1 MITRL
6 IAAQN
11 IETQEELA
19 GILRE
24 HGFSVT
30 QATVSRDIKEL
41 RLVKVLTSE
50 GRYRYATVEKA
61 EADKSATFS
70 VEKDASPVEA
80 KIVDTPDM
88 QNVLED
94 YPAPLEQQNIE
105 TYNWDMLSV
114 REQLRKIYVLD
125 AEGNPVMDGNTPLK
139 RGPGTED
146 ELLSQL
152 FESAKAQQSRLN
164 STRAALS
171 DLRERLATVVTELN
185 KLKPEARQDKVTIV
199 EQKEKIG
206 TLETEKSE
214 LENQVTRL
222 KGQIDEYTA
231 EITSLKDEVQTAK
244 DETEAAKEQVEKQQ
258 KMVDQL
264 KKLLRDALVSSSQ
277 RGEKV
282 EITTLP
288 AGDKGKL
295 IEVDNENMFAIVEFT
310 PEAMKELKGEEL
322 RNPVPQ
328 MELGLR
334 RPGLQGAAGE
344 FSALGVLL
352 HLLHDGFCVQ
362 QPHAGKRLP
371 EARHLDFRFF
381 ACHFDLC
388 CHGSPFLGCSFRPS
402 ILQGGIAIA
411 HLNPFARHRW
421 RV

>member
-1 MITRL
+1 MNKVL
-6 IAAQN
+6 HVLVYVFLV
-11 IETQEELA
+11 LA
-19 GILRE
+19 GAGLFFE
-24 HGFSVT
+24 T
-30 QATVSRDIKEL
+30 KLNAKRDEL
-41 RLVKVLTSE
+41 TERNRMQEDYIVRIAKTI
-50 GRYRYATVEKA
+50 EKA

-344 FSALGVLL
+344 FVGRIRLRQEVK
-352 HLLHDGFCVQ
+352 
-362 QPHAGKRLP
+362 GKNYVICDIIGSWEQAP
-371 EARHLDFRFF
+371 AQADDIVF
-381 ACHFDLC
+381 AD
-388 CHGSPFLGCSFRPS
+388 
-402 ILQGGIAIA
+402 
-411 HLNPFARHRW
+411 
-421 RV
+421 